1 MKKITNII
9 FNNFYF
15 CLFYLFSSLCFV
27 TILKEIPHIN
37 LLSKIYLLWGALLV
51 LVNTIKIFKRVPNLM
66 EISIFIFLGFTLIIN
81 LLFHRSMGNLT
92 PWIVNCIMLL
102 GVFFIDTEKTP
113 KELTKELNI
122 ISTFIVVFTFI
133 FSVLYIIL
141 LASNTTFVLNDTT
154 YGIGKDLGGL
164 YVYNNALS
172 IAAGISFL
180 LSMLLLIINKNSPI
194 KIKLFYRV
202 NIIIQIFSLVFSQ
215 GRSAYFLLLAI
226 PFVYF
231 YTWIKNKFVRY
242 ALVIVPTIGA
252 ISIFALWHD
261 KLYSFLSSRNELWY
275 SAWLVIKQNFLFG
288 VGNESLVSK
297 VQEARPDVVLPGIEA
312 GGLHNIFL
320 QMTTA
325 NGILTL
331 ILFIFI
337 LFFTLSY
344 LIKQVDKSYGFYKK
358 IDLILLSLIV
368 GILFINLFES
378 NLIYIVSYISIIFW
392 TYLSYFISIKK
403 NNKI

>member
-37 LLSKIYLLWGALLV
+37 LLSKIYLLWGAILV
-51 LVNTIKIFKRVPNLM
+51 LFHTIKIYKRSPNLM

-102 GVFFIDTEKTP
+102 GVFFISTDKSP
-113 KELTKELNI
+113 KELKKELSI
-122 ISTFIVVFTFI
+122 ISNFIVIFTFI

-141 LASNTTFVLNDTT
+141 LASNISFTLNDTT

-180 LSMLLLIINKNSPI
+180 LSMMLLILHKNASI
-194 KIKLFYRV
+194 KVKLFYRI
-202 NIIIQIFSLVFSQ
+202 NIILQIFTLVFSQ
-215 GRSAYFLLLAI
+215 GRSAYFLILAI
-226 PFVYF
+226 PFVYL
-231 YTWIKNKFVRY
+231 YTWIKKKAIRY
-242 ALVIVPTIGA
+242 ALVIVPTISA
-252 ISIFALWHD
+252 ITIFSLWHE

-275 SAWLVIKQNFLFG
+275 SAWLVIKQNFFFG
-288 VGNESLVSK
+288 VGNESLVEK
-297 VQEARPDVVLPGIEA
+297 VHEVRPDVVLPGIEA

-344 LIKQVDKSYGFYKK
+344 LIKQVDKSYGNNKK

-368 GILFINLFES
+368 GIIFINLFES

-392 TYLSYFISIKK
+392 TYLGYFISIKK
-403 NNKI
+403 NEKI